1 MGNREKW
8 TIGMA
13 ILGGIAA
20 SVGEVRNP
28 IETILGATINGAITY
43 GIATIYISSQKSK
56 QTKTTTTSTTN
67 EKTTM
72 TRLNFDDS
80 QIHIDMREY
89 LQTLEVVPGRNNG
102 WYKDPANLYL
112 LRYFHNGKWTLAV
125 SFTDSETEKNSAL
138 SEYRRP
144 NSFISTSKTEPLV
157 SKALTNQ
164 LLTTSSTSKTEPL
177 VSQALTNQLLTTS
190 STSNSV
196 GISQKIEHLERIAEL
211 RNRDMISE
219 GEYEQLKK
227 DVLG

>member
-1 MGNREKW
+1 MKIREILTSGTLPFMGNREKW

-20 SVGEVRNP
+20 SVGEFRNP
-28 IETILGATINGAITY
+28 IDTILGATINGAITY

-125 SFTDSETEKNSAL
+125 SFTDSETDKNSAL

-144 NSFISTSKTEPLV
+144 DFISTSKTEPLV
-157 SKALTNQ
+157 SK
-164 LLTTSSTSKTEPL
+164 
-177 VSQALTNQLLTTS
+177 ALTNQLLTTS

>member
-20 SVGEVRNP
+20 SVGEFRNP
-28 IETILGATINGAITY
+28 IDTILGATINGAITY

-125 SFTDSETEKNSAL
+125 SFTDSETDKNSAL

-144 NSFISTSKTEPLV
+144 DFISTSKTEPLV

-177 VSQALTNQLLTTS
+177 VSKALTNQLLTTS

>member
-1 MGNREKW
+1 
-8 TIGMA
+8 MA

-28 IETILGATINGAITY
+28 IDTILGATINGAITY

-56 QTKTTTTSTTN
+56 QTKTAATSTTN
-67 EKTTM
+67 GKNTM
-72 TRLNFDDS
+72 TRLNFDDT
-80 QIHIDMREY
+80 QIPIDMREF
-89 LQTLEVVPGRNNG
+89 LQTLEIVPGRNNG

-125 SFTDSETEKNSAL
+125 SDTDSETDKNSAL
-138 SEYRRP
+138 SEYMRP
-144 NSFISTSKTEPLV
+144 NSFISNAKTEPLAT
-157 SKALTNQ
+157 KEFTNQ
-164 LLTTSSTSKTEPL
+164 LVTASSTST
-177 VSQALTNQLLTTS
+177 
-190 STSNSV
+190 SV

-211 RNRDMISE
+211 RNRNMISE